1 MYKFLP
7 SKLKSNLYKNYMWL
21 KFLYNN
27 CVALLEKRKVSYSD
41 FSEDLILESIFEG
54 LTGSYVDVGAGHPVI
69 GSNSY
74 LFYKKGW
81 DGITVEPIKLHN
93 VLHRLKRRRDLQIN
107 KLIGESKDKVKFY
120 EFNPTQLSTNSDSQY
135 KDMIAKGMK
144 ERRTYYLD
152 SISINDVLSKVK
164 NNEYFLTIDCEG
176 YEYRILQGAEQ
187 TIRRC
192 RPVIV
197 IEQKP
202 HDAYSKQYGQ
212 FAAVALLQEW
222 GMIKLDQVRDD
233 WIMGWR

>member
-1 MYKFLP
+1 MIEHYGWKFPDFETHLP
-7 SKLKSNLYKNYMWL
+7 RMLKKSVDKGLPAEYQVAVRRRSIELCDNRTLALDIGANVGLWSRDFVQSFKHVIAFEPVAVFRECLEHNVQG
-21 KFLYNN
+21 NN
-27 CVALLEKRKVSYSD
+27 FEVQPIALGDQDTQGTMIITEDNSGHSHLDPATMGTGNVRVVRLDTLNFHDVSY
-41 FSEDLILESIFEG
+41 
-54 LTGSYVDVGAGHPVI
+54 
-69 GSNSY
+69 
-74 LFYKKGW
+74 
-81 DGITVEPIKLHN
+81 IK
-93 VLHRLKRRRDLQIN
+93 
-107 KLIGESKDKVKFY
+107 
-120 EFNPTQLSTNSDSQY
+120 
-135 KDMIAKGMK
+135 
-144 ERRTYYLD
+144 
-152 SISINDVLSKVK
+152 
-164 NNEYFLTIDCEG
+164 IDCEG